1 MTKSETQQPY
11 LTYGL
16 GYEEDERL
24 IGEEPFHDDVL
35 DLAKHLIEKHPK
47 ERWSIMHMMFSIG
60 FNCGQRST
68 DSCFLSDE
76 ELYQHAR
83 KLTSVSNQIRI
94 IESLLE
100 NIEYSR
106 TKKDEFAVRYQ
117 IQSGLLGDINTSL
130 SELKETVQQV
140 SNDICP
146 D

>member
-1 MTKSETQQPY
+1 
-11 LTYGL
+11 
-16 GYEEDERL
+16 
-24 IGEEPFHDDVL
+24 
-35 DLAKHLIEKHPK
+35 
-47 ERWSIMHMMFSIG
+47 MHKMFSIG

-76 ELYQHAR
+76 KFYQHAR